1 MYLQHFRVSSPKLII
16 FSKIIVDVKILENEY
31 FFNQCSTAITPESV
45 KENLNVNGKI
55 DTVIKTV
62 LQLKIRSSPNFAS
75 KRIPGY

>member
-31 FFNQCSTAITPESV
+31 FFNQCSTVITLENV

-55 DTVIKTV
+55 DTAIKTV

>member
-31 FFNQCSTAITPESV
+31 FFNQCSTVITPENV

-55 DTVIKTV
+55 DTAIKTV

-75 KRIPGY
+75 KRIPRY